1 MAQKKPKPPLRQ
13 RIVNSVGLQTG
24 DQVAVE
30 IARQVSKA
38 NRKSERRIKKLNAKH
53 EEQTLRAA
61 EAAYIS
67 GYDDGNDDPASGD
80 IAAGGMGYRVAS
92 GGVREPFIS
101 WEQNLQSAWQL
112 KQSNPLVNRAG
123 QIKTH
128 YIVGPGIE
136 PKAADPDL
144 QTILT
149 DFWVDNTM
157 GSYVPELTRQWI
169 DYGAQCV
176 PAFVRDTDG
185 RVRLGYI
192 DPDLIERVVAHPGN
206 SREMWAVVVKEQ
218 HNLDPWIENTGKQ
231 TYRIVRKAER
241 VVVEETQRFRLNHRE
256 ECKCEA
262 ETTPDFGD
270 DYRQTC
276 PDCGVELFAQFSA
289 RVIEAHY
296 LKPGEPDD
304 AKPADISGKMAIAQQ
319 SPREPWE
326 DVMLAHYGLDDYTGD
341 CFYVRKNADSNQTL
355 GRSDHLQVADTC
367 DQHDAAA
374 FAVGEREQL
383 ANLIFADVAIDAE
396 GQNLAD
402 RIKELGDSPPKPG
415 SINAHN
421 LSETWNLNS
430 PTLNQTASVATVDMQ
445 RKLVLGG
452 EGIPDAWFGSP
463 SGAHLA
469 TAQAQGDPTW
479 RTFSH
484 DQGLIQTWFL
494 EMLAFVRDQAIIAG
508 TYTPEPTVEKTID
521 ADGKEVEVEVEPD
534 TSVALPMPE
543 MTVKDVTGLATA
555 LGAVVGALSLAE
567 DRGYISKDDGIDAV
581 AKVLAELDVRPD
593 VDELK
598 DAAVNDA
605 QGAKLGIGAG
615 DAALNRQSFFNTH
628 GALGDE

>member
-1 MAQKKPKPPLRQ
+1 MTKKPTKPPLRQ
-13 RIVNSVGLQTG
+13 RLYNRVGLLTTE
-24 DQVAVE
+24 QVEQRVE
-30 IARQVSKA
+30 KRASEA
-38 NRKSERRIKKLNAKH
+38 YKSGFAD
-53 EEQTLRAA
+53 AA
-61 EAAYIS
+61 
-67 GYDDGNDDPASGD
+67 DRGNDDPGD
-80 IAAGGMGYRVAS
+80 ATFAPGGMGYRVAS
-92 GGVREPFIS
+92 GGVREPSIS
-101 WEQNLQSAWQL
+101 WEQNLLSAWQL
-112 KQSNPLVNRAG
+112 KQSNPLVDRMSE
-123 QIKTH
+123 IH
-128 YIVGPGIE
+128 RDYIIGTGIE
-136 PKAADPDL
+136 PKAVDPDL
-144 QTILT
+144 QTILA
-149 DFWVDNTM
+149 DFWTDNKM
-157 GSYVPELTRQWI
+157 PGFISELTQQWG

-176 PAFVRDTDG
+176 PAFVRDSDG

-192 DPDLIERVVAHPGN
+192 DPDLIERVVAHPEN
-206 SREMWAVVVKEQ
+206 SREMWAVVIKEQ
-218 HNLDPWIENTGKQ
+218 HNLDTWVENTKKQ
-231 TYRIVRKAER
+231 VYRIVRKAER
-241 VVVEETQRFRLNHRE
+241 VVVEKPQFFEMRHKESCKLEAMPDGLTSCP
-256 ECKCEA
+256 ECDEVIFI
-262 ETTPDFGD
+262 EFGK
-270 DYRQTC
+270 R
-276 PDCGVELFAQFSA
+276 A
-289 RVIEAHY
+289 IEAHY

-304 AKPADISGKMAIAQQ
+304 AKPADISGKMATAAQ

-396 GQNLAD
+396 GQNLLD
-402 RIKELGDSPPKPG
+402 RIKELGDKPPKPG

-421 LSETWNLNS
+421 LSETWSLNS

-494 EMLAFVRDQAIIAG
+494 EMLAFVRDQAMIAG
-508 TYTPEPTVEKTID
+508 TYRPEETENEDGETVQ
-521 ADGKEVEVEVEPD
+521 PD
-534 TSVALPMPE
+534 TSVTLPMPE

-567 DRGYISKDDGIDAV
+567 DRGYISQADAIDAT

-598 DAAVNDA
+598 DAAANDA
-605 QGAKLGIGAG
+605 QGAALGIGAG